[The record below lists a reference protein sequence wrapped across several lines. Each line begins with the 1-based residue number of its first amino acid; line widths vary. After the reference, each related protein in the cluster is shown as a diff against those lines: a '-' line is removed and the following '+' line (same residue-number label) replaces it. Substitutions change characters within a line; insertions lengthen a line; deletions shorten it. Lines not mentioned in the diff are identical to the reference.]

1 LVRRA
6 LLLLS
11 VAILAHGAE
20 GIYYAA
26 RNRQIASVTC
36 PEFMLR
42 PPNAEW
48 LRVVGCDIDY
58 MHPAFAASRDRVTEL
73 FFAMR
78 PRNDPRDAPVSLVVA
93 SRDPQVLAIA
103 QQTLGPRTDLDEET
117 FTVAMLRVVSV
128 LRAAREVDGY
138 ARKGVLERA
147 LVRHALTGFDAPLTS
162 RVMVLDLHARPSFVR
177 PVVETGTGLLGALAA
192 IGFRRRRFHEQPAAV
207 GKPPA
212 ASLERRLPP
221 AMLVNLDVSAAVSEI
236 EYAPPLGDHAEVAAR
251 ISTILGPL
259 TDEGGGRYHVGG
271 ADWRMGLDLGR
282 DTVVWTV
289 ALDVRGSDAAID
301 ALDRLVRA
309 TNWRVFVPRLGTF
322 R

>member
-11 VAILAHGAE
+11 VAFLAHGAE

-42 PPNAEW
+42 RPNAEW

-58 MHPAFAASRDRVTEL
+58 MHPAFAASRGRVTEL

-93 SRDPQVLAIA
+93 SRDPQALTIA
-103 QQTLGPRTDLDEET
+103 QHALGDAADIDEET
-117 FTVAMLRVVSV
+117 FTVAMLRLVSV

-138 ARKGVLERA
+138 ARTGVLERLLA
-147 LVRHALTGFDAPLTS
+147 RHALTGFHAPLTS
-162 RVMVLDLHARPSFVR
+162 RVMVLDLHARPSPFR
-177 PVVETGTGLLGALAA
+177 PVVETGTGLLCALAA
-192 IGFRRRRFHEQPAAV
+192 IAFGRRRRLPAAE
-207 GKPPA
+207 PA
-212 ASLERRLPP
+212 PAPSLERRFPP
-221 AMLVNLDVSAAVSEI
+221 AMLVNLDSSAAVSEI
-236 EYAPPLGDHAEVAAR
+236 EYAPPLGEYTEVAAR

-259 TDEGGGRYHVGG
+259 TDEGDGRYRVGG
-271 ADWRMGLDLGR
+271 ADWRIGLDLGR

-289 ALDVRGSDAAID
+289 AVEVRGSDAAID